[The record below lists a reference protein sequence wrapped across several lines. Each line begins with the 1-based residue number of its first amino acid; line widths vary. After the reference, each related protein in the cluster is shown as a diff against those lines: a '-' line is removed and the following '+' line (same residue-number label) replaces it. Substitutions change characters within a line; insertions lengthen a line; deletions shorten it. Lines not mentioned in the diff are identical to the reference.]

1 MKKMV
6 FVILLTLLLVACG
19 SEEMQ
24 SYEVIENETANQDTV
39 NMVIKTSKTDESTV
53 KKIGID
59 AVSQLDH
66 NKVNGARI
74 TFLDSENNK
83 MFAEAKI
90 GFNQTGLNATG
101 STKENIFEI
110 SMK

>member
-1 MKKMV
+1 
-6 FVILLTLLLVACG
+6 
-19 SEEMQ
+19 MQ
-24 SYEVIENETANQDTV
+24 NYEVIENEAANQETV
-39 NMVIKTSKTDESTV
+39 NMVIKTPKTDESTV

-74 TFLDSENNK
+74 TFLDSESNK